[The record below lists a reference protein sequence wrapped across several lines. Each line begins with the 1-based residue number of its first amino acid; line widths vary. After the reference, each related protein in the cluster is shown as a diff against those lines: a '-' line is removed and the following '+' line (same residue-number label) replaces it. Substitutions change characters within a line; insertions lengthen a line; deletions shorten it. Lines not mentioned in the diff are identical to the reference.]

1 MRAFR
6 RVKRRDYNSPFY
18 TPDAAADDPFARFGD
33 LLERARATDLPE
45 PHAFTLA
52 TVASDGRPSA
62 RVVLLRG
69 FDTRG
74 FVFYTNLESRK
85 SRELA
90 ANPYAA
96 LCFYWLPL
104 DVQVRIEGV
113 VQQVSDTEAD
123 SYFASR
129 PRGSQIGAWASLQS
143 SVLRSRAELEMRVR
157 EIEARYAN
165 QEVPRPPFWSG
176 LRVVPERMEFWY
188 GQPSRL
194 HHRDVYTR
202 EGEGWTLHHLYP

>member
-6 RVKRRDYNSPFY
+6 RVKRRDYNSPVY
-18 TPDAAADDPFARFGD
+18 TPDVAADDPFVRFGE
-33 LLERARATDLPE
+33 LLERARATDLSE
-45 PHAFTLA
+45 PNAFTIA
-52 TVASDGRPSA
+52 TVDSDGRPSA

-69 FDTRG
+69 FDARG

-85 SRELA
+85 ARELQS
-90 ANPYAA
+90 NPHAA

-104 DVQVRIEGV
+104 DVQVRIEGA
-113 VQQVSDTEAD
+113 VQQVDDAEAD

-143 SVLRSRAELEMRVR
+143 SVLPSRAELEERVR
-157 EIEARYAN
+157 DIEARFADRD
-165 QEVPRPPFWSG
+165 VPRPPFWSG
-176 LRVVPERMEFWY
+176 LRVAPERMEFWY

-202 EGEGWTLHHLYP
+202 RGDGWTLHHLYP